1 MPDDTLPQ
9 LSPDEALALLKDGNR
24 RFLDDATYQPP
35 MDRVRRL
42 HLAAA
47 QRPFAAYLS
56 CSDSR
61 VPPELLFER
70 GLGELFIVRN
80 AGNTLCASAL
90 GSLEFAVTQL
100 GVPLIVVMGHEAC
113 GALRAAVAVT
123 REQRQFSGNVSKVL
137 QSLLPAV
144 READPWAETLI
155 DAAALCNV
163 RKVVRELQQ
172 EASPALLEP
181 QRRGA
186 LRVVGA
192 YYHLDTGRV
201 DLLDGER

>member
-1 MPDDTLPQ
+1 MTNPPPASLT
-9 LSPDEALALLKDGNR
+9 PDEAIELLKAGNR

-35 MDRVRRL
+35 IDRLRRL
-42 HLAAA
+42 ELASQ

-80 AGNTLCASAL
+80 AGNTLCASSL
-90 GSLEFAVTQL
+90 GSLEFAVSHL
-100 GVPLIVVMGHEAC
+100 EVPLIVVMGHEAC
-113 GALRAAVAVT
+113 GAIQAAVALT
-123 REQRQFSGNVSKVL
+123 REQRKFSGNVGKVL

-144 READPWAETLI
+144 LEADPWAEDLI
-155 DAAALCNV
+155 NAAALCNV

-181 QRRGA
+181 QRRGV

-201 DLLDGER
+201 DFLDEDG